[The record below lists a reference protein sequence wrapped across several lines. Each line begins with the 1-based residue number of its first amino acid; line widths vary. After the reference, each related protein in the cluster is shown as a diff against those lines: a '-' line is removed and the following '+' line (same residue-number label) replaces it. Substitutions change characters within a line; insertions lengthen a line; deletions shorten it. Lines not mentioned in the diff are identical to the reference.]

1 LGAAGG
7 VCGANE
13 MLLHGAYEEKR
24 VDVSGAFAGWPLLG
38 GLEFLAPMRDV
49 LRWSS
54 TEIGENLC

>member
-1 LGAAGG
+1 
-7 VCGANE
+7 